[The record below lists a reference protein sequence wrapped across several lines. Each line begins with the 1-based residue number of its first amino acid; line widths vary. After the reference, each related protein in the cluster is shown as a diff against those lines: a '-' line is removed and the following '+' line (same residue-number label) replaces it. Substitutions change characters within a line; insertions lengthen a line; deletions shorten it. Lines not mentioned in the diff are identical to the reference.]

1 MKRSE
6 LKQLIRET
14 IEEVMG
20 QQATGNFV
28 VNGKQ
33 VDVST
38 IEIDGIDRRDYPD
51 FSDAYISAA
60 QYTDGTPLDD
70 KAVEQLNN
78 MASEWVNSKIHDDQL
93 YM

>member
-78 MASEWVNSKIHDDQL
+78 MAYEWVNSKIHDDQL

>member
-1 MKRSE
+1 MTRNE

-78 MASEWVNSKIHDDQL
+78 MAYEWVNSKIHDDQL

>member
-1 MKRSE
+1 MTRKE

-20 QQATGNFV
+20 QQDTGNFV

-33 VDVST
+33 VDVAS
-38 IEIDGIDRRDYPD
+38 IEIDGIDRNDYPD

-70 KAVEQLNN
+70 KAVDQLND
-78 MASEWVNSKIHDDQL
+78 MAYEWVNSKIHDDQL
-93 YM
+93 YT

>member
-1 MKRSE
+1 MTRNE

-78 MASEWVNSKIHDDQL
+78 MAYGWVNSKIHDDQL

>member
-1 MKRSE
+1 MTRKQ

-14 IEEVMG
+14 IEEVME
-20 QQATGNFV
+20 QQATENFT

-70 KAVEQLNN
+70 NQLDKLNS
-78 MASEWVNSKIHDDQL
+78 MAYEWVNEKIHDDQL
-93 YM
+93 YT

>member
-38 IEIDGIDRRDYPD
+38 IDIDGIDRRDYPD

-78 MASEWVNSKIHDDQL
+78 MAYEWVNSKIHDDQL